1 MYLRI
6 DRALVLFTWS
16 IQTFWQ
22 INCHLPRQSPGPSS
36 GKKLSTI
43 SSLTKHSYNRE
54 NHLNANEPS
63 PSNRGKQKAAINIS
77 KALNPEVTMLKESF
91 WQVLEM
97 PVVSEA
103 PGQPTPHLI
112 YSTSVFCRAPNCGYQ
127 LVTYFINSPKMPF
140 LGWDKYI
147 NIVHSWK
154 RSIDFNYGKADRV
167 TCIPGFNDSCQ
178 QSNDFK
184 DKLGGT
190 SSRAKMEDLQHLQ
203 FSVAGSDL
211 KSARVRVCLGQC
223 FYESI
228 WGRKNQLLRQK
239 ISNLE
244 WRITS

>member
-1 MYLRI
+1 MLQEWPPVKIQKCGFRLLYRQVKEPKCKWKLACISPEPSVWLGAIFFWKMYLRI

-54 NHLNANEPS
+54 NHLNSNWPS
-63 PSNRGKQKAAINIS
+63 PSNRENQKAAINIS
-77 KALNPEVTMLKESF
+77 KALNPEVTKLKESF

-112 YSTSVFCRAPNCGYQ
+112 YSTSVFCRAPDCGYQ
-127 LVTYFINSPKMPF
+127 LVIYFINSPKMPL
-140 LGWDKYI
+140 LGWGKDI

-154 RSIDFNYGKADRV
+154 RRIDFNYGKADRG
-167 TCIPGFNDSCQ
+167 TCTPGFNYSCQ
-178 QSNDFK
+178 HSNDFK
-184 DKLGGT
+184 NKLGGT
-190 SSRAKMEDLQHLQ
+190 SS
-203 FSVAGSDL
+203 
-211 KSARVRVCLGQC
+211 SA
-223 FYESI
+223 
-228 WGRKNQLLRQK
+228 
-239 ISNLE
+239 
-244 WRITS
+244 